1 MSQVKPTAIVTL
13 HRYFARLG
21 AEAEATFLSHL
32 SPETA
37 EVYRRIETS
46 TSITHAQ
53 DEEFLEAAARTLY
66 GEAPDRLERLGAQI
80 AKLEFP
86 EVLHSPLVLPTLTLL
101 FKQVFHRAR
110 SEPSAEPLDDS
121 SPLGFFIDHL
131 PELWR
136 NFYDSGELKVEALT
150 PVSVLV
156 RLCGLPDVPRGPRLV
171 MAGFIAHLL
180 TQAGA
185 KHLKIEVLEDDP
197 LAWKFPITWE

>member
-1 MSQVKPTAIVTL
+1 MSQVKPTAIVTIRRYL
-13 HRYFARLG
+13 HRLG
-21 AEAEATFLSHL
+21 AEAEATFLSRL

-37 EVYRRIETS
+37 EVYRRIETV
-46 TSITHAQ
+46 TCITHAQ

-86 EVLHSPLVLPTLTLL
+86 EIFHSSLILPTLTLL
-101 FKQVFHRAR
+101 FKQVFHRVR
-110 SEPSAEPLDDS
+110 SEPSAEPLEDS
-121 SPLGFFIDHL
+121 SPLAFFIYHL

-136 NFYDSGELKVEALT
+136 NFYESGELKVEDLT
-150 PVSVLV
+150 PVSALV

-171 MAGFIAHLL
+171 MAGFVAQLL

-185 KHLKIEVLEDDP
+185 KHLKVEVLEDDP
-197 LAWKFPITWE
+197 QAWKFPITWE